1 MVFTG
6 LVKSFAGDATFY
18 LEILLNANAVSDKL
32 ARRCVL
38 IAECM
43 LLADTKACI
52 PCKIRGGGGLSM
64 IFTLLYQMY
73 RNLKNKHKLLFTK
86 KHGFQLLFEVLL
98 YFKTLS

>member
-52 PCKIRGGGGLSM
+52 PCKIRGGD
-64 IFTLLYQMY
+64 YP
-73 RNLKNKHKLLFTK
+73 
-86 KHGFQLLFEVLL
+86 
-98 YFKTLS
+98 